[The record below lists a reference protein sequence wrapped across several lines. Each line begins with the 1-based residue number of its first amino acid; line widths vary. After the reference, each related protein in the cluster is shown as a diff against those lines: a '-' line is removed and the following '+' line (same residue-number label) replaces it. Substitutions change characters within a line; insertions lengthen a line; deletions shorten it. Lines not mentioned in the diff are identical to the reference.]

1 MEIKTYQLTVQPPKH
16 GIPSS
21 STSGTQQ
28 TPTKVITATPL
39 TTSTTNRL
47 PQTLSTSPQTVSTGG
62 PTPIP
67 TSNAFSVKSNI
78 LNLLGL
84 IFLCFVRV

>member
-16 GIPSS
+16 GVPSS
-21 STSGTQQ
+21 STSGTQS
-28 TPTKVITATPL
+28 TPTNVITATPL
-39 TTSTTNRL
+39 TISTTNQL
-47 PQTLSTSPQTVSTGG
+47 PQTLSTSPQTVG
-62 PTPIP
+62 PSPIP
-67 TSNAFSVKSNI
+67 ANNSFSVKSNI

>member
-16 GIPSS
+16 VIPSS

-28 TPTKVITATPL
+28 TQSTITSTPL

-47 PQTLSTSPQTVSTGG
+47 PQTLSTSSQTVSTVG
-62 PTPIP
+62 PTLIP
-67 TSNAFSVKSNI
+67 ASNAFSVKSNI

-84 IFLCFVRV
+84 IFLCFARV